1 MARGKCTTLT
11 VSGHCGRGR
20 YGADDTGTWTILL
33 ALAITAGICSQP
45 GGVELYTYLYDHW
58 IPLTSAALVNATF
71 QAIFVY
77 VNSFY
82 SGELLDLGGN
92 SGVFFYDVCLHL
104 LKSGISLTGS
114 SSSVDRST
122 PHGLVFQTLTSR
134 LSTRT
139 DLGSSCGR
147 YSISRV
153 CASSMSSMVESRI
166 QCG

>member
-1 MARGKCTTLT
+1 MGIGKCTTST
-11 VSGHCGRGR
+11 VSGHRGRGR

-45 GGVELYTYLYDHW
+45 GGIELYTYLYDHW

-82 SGELLDLGGN
+82 SGELLALGGN
-92 SGVFFYDVCLHL
+92 SGVFFYDVRLGL
-104 LKSGISLTGS
+104 LNSEILLTGS
-114 SSSVDRST
+114 SSSVDHST
-122 PHGLVFQTLTSR
+122 LHGLDSQTLISR

-139 DLGSSCGR
+139 DQGSSCGH
-147 YSISRV
+147 
-153 CASSMSSMVESRI
+153 C
-166 QCG
+166 